1 MILTTH
7 WSFGAS
13 TFAQFF
19 MLAYGIYT
27 LMQNSSAP
35 ELLREVLMTEVVV
48 QVIELVFYV
57 FILKSAVSQIG
68 ALKSR
73 YYDWF
78 ITTPIMLVSL
88 MALFSFRS
96 YDGSLLDF
104 VQEKRNT
111 VGIIVVSNL
120 IMLIAGYLYTTGRV
134 SFWSSQ
140 IVGFI
145 ALAVSFSQIHTTVG
159 NSNDSK
165 ILFWST
171 LLVWILYGIAVQQPL
186 AKRNI
191 WYNILDVFSKN
202 VVGIYAA
209 ALVLKS

>member
-19 MLAYGIYT
+19 MLAYGIYA
-27 LMQNSSAP
+27 LMQQTSAP
-35 ELLREVLMTEVVV
+35 ELLRGVLMTEVVV

-78 ITTPIMLVSL
+78 VTTPIMLVSL

-96 YDGSLLDF
+96 YDGSLIDF
-104 VQEKRNT
+104 VQEKRNPI
-111 VGIIVVSNL
+111 GIIVVFNL

-140 IVGFI
+140 IVGFA
-145 ALAVSFSQIHTTVG
+145 ALAVSFAQVHTAVG

-165 ILFWST
+165 IFWST
-171 LLVWILYGIAVQQPL
+171 LLVWIMYGIAVQQPL

-191 WYNILDVFSKN
+191 WYNILDVLSKN